1 MKKIIIAAES
11 GSDIPK
17 EYIEKYN
24 LYILP
29 MYVNFADES
38 LEDGSFPVEKIFR
51 YYKQTHKL
59 PSTSAVSPESYEK
72 TFLEIHKKYPDAMI
86 LHLCYSAV
94 TTCTWQN
101 ALIASEGLDYV
112 RHVDTKAVTAGQ
124 TAIILRTAKY
134 IEKHPETGV
143 DDLCRQIEQWIGQLE
158 MYFFPG
164 DLDYLR
170 AGGRV
175 SNAAYLGAALL
186 SIKPLIKI
194 DNGYLIAGKKY
205 RGSMEKV
212 SKKLVADYFESGSL
226 SVKEVYLIYSEGLPD
241 TLRSELENRIK
252 TLGAGSVTWIRT
264 GGVIST
270 HSGPGA
276 FGIVGYKTS
285 SCADSE

>member
-1 MKKIIIAAES
+1 MNKIIIAAES

-38 LEDGSFPVEKIFR
+38 LEDGSFPVEKIFQ
-51 YYKQTHKL
+51 YYKNTRRL
-59 PSTSAVSPESYEK
+59 PSTSAVSPEAYEK
-72 TFLEIHKKYPDAMI
+72 AFLEIHQKYPDAVI

-101 ALIASEGLDYV
+101 ALIASEEMDYV

-134 IEKHPETGV
+134 IEEHPEIEI
-143 DDLCRQIEQWIGQLE
+143 DELCKQIEDWTAQLE

-186 SIKPLIKI
+186 SLKPLIKI
-194 DNGYLIAGKKY
+194 DNGYLVAGKKY
-205 RGSMEKV
+205 RGAMEKV
-212 SKKLVADYFESGSL
+212 SKKLVADYFESGRL
-226 SVKEVYLIYSEGLPD
+226 SVDEVYLIYSEGLSEH
-241 TLRSELENRIK
+241 LRSELENQIK
-252 TLGAGSVTWIRT
+252 MLGAGSVEWIRT

-276 FGIVGYKTS
+276 FGIVGYKK
-285 SCADSE
+285 

>member
-1 MKKIIIAAES
+1 MEKIIIVAES

-17 EYIEKYN
+17 EYVDRYH
-24 LYILP
+24 LHILP
-29 MYVNFADES
+29 MYVNFAEES
-38 LEDGSFPVEKIFR
+38 LEDGSFPVEKIFQ
-51 YYKQTHKL
+51 YYKETRRL
-59 PSTSAVSPESYEK
+59 PSTSAVSPEAYERA
-72 TFLEIHKKYPDAMI
+72 FLKIHEENPEAVI

-101 ALIASEGLDYV
+101 ALIASEDMDYV

-124 TAIILRTAKY
+124 TAIVLRTAKY
-134 IEKHPETGV
+134 VEEHPEAGI
-143 DDLCRQIEQWIGQLE
+143 DELCELIEEWSSKLE

-164 DLDYLR
+164 DLNYLR

-194 DNGYLIAGKKY
+194 DDGYLVAGKKY
-205 RGSMEKV
+205 RGTMERV
-212 SKKLVADYFESGSL
+212 SKKLIADYFGSGEL
-226 SVKEVYLIYSEGLPD
+226 SVEEVYLIYSEGLSER
-241 TLRSELENRIK
+241 LREELESQVK
-252 TLGAGSVTWIRT
+252 ALGAQNVAWIRT

-276 FGIVGYKTS
+276 FGIVGYRKR
-285 SCADSE
+285 